1 MVTSDPEAEALAGEG
16 REGSVT
22 RRSGHS
28 EVLAEVVTHVLL
40 HHGHAGHAGHVGDRG
55 EVVPVLGPLV
65 LLEVTPGGEEL
76 ATLCAGDLSFV
87 RSVLTDSLQHKH
99 KVKLVQTNT
108 KKIPMCQYLAQSIV
122 VVGGR

>member
-1 MVTSDPEAEALAGEG
+1 MVTSDPETEALAGEG
-16 REGSVT
+16 REGPVT
-22 RRSGHS
+22 GRSGHG

-40 HHGHAGHAGHVGDRG
+40 HHGHAGHVGDRG

-65 LLEVTPGGEEL
+65 LLQVTPGGEEL

-87 RSVLTDSLQHKH
+87 RSVLADSLQHKH

-122 VVGGR
+122 GVGGR